1 MTKKKFTYKVPSMV
15 ALTLAGTALTSHQ
28 AQAADDVQN
37 KSTNENVLD
46 DKNTLKQSEQ
56 IKSEVSKPTAN
67 ISGTQSYQDPTQVE
81 QTLANEVNTYD
92 AELDELNSDQTP
104 SQDTYNQQTSGQ
116 EDQAN
121 TQSEANEVT
130 ENTQDSEDAQSIEQ
144 EPAQNNSSSDL
155 NQQDSEETQ
164 QSVEDTSNQNIQHN
178 EGNSTDDTTTAV
190 DNSQTVEN
198 TQATEQ
204 NTAQDNTSSD
214 VNEQNSED
222 TKATE
227 EDTSNKDVQDNQA
240 NQNSEQ
246 NKEDNTSSDVN
257 EQNSEDTKAIEE
269 DASNKDVQD
278 DQANQNSEQN
288 KEYNTSSDVNEQ
300 NPEDTKATE
309 EDASNKVVQDDETN
323 QSTEQNTAQDNT
335 SSDVNKQNPED
346 AKATEEDASNED
358 VQDDETNHSTEQ
370 NKEDNT
376 SSDVSEQNSE
386 DAKAT
391 EEDAS
396 NKDVQDDEDAKTS
409 EDNKVDDS
417 SDVNE
422 QNSEDAKATEE
433 DASNEDVQD
442 DEDAKT
448 SEDNKVD
455 DSSDVNEQN
464 SEDAKAT
471 EEDASN
477 EDVQDDEDA
486 KTSEDNKVDDSSDVN
501 EQNSEDAKA
510 TEEDASNE
518 DVQDDEDAKTS
529 EDNKV
534 DDSSDVNEQNSED
547 AKATEEDASNEDVQD
562 DEDAKTS
569 EDNKVDDSSDVNEQ
583 NSEDA
588 KATEEDA
595 SNKDVQDDED
605 AKTSEDNKV
614 DDSSDVNEQNSEDAK
629 TSEED
634 ASNEDVQDDET
645 NQSTEQNKEDNTSS
659 DVSEQNS
666 EDAKATEE
674 DASNK
679 DVQDDEDAKATEEDA
694 SNEDVQ
700 DDEDVKASEDNKVDD
715 SSDVSEQSTSED
727 SKATSTATAV
737 ATKPSTP
744 STTAT
749 TVSTEAT
756 PKLRVAS
763 ANVNNTLSTRSAIT
777 REAGTTSSLPAYS
790 PQVSSSLNNYIRN
803 NNFQAPN
810 YEQDIASY
818 LPQYNYRYGKPEG
831 IVLHETANDNSTI
844 TGEINYMKNNYNSAF
859 VHAYID
865 GNRIIETANT
875 DYLAWGA
882 GPAANDRFIH
892 VELVHTHDY
901 DSFARS
907 INNYAD
913 YAATNLQYYGLSP
926 DSAEYDGQG
935 TVWTHQAVS
944 TFLGGSNHTD
954 PHGYLA
960 SYNYSYDELYDL
972 IYEKYLIK
980 TGQVAPW
987 GATSSGSTSGKDES
1001 TNTDG
1006 SSNTGGS
1013 GSTGGSSNTGS
1024 TVTPPK
1030 TGSLTVEANNGVGR
1044 FNTTNDGLYATVY
1057 DHQGKKTDRTNQT
1070 LKVTKSAKIGNENF
1084 YLVTDYNKGNLI
1096 GWVHQNDVDYNTAK
1110 PVTAINKTYNIKP
1123 GEILYTVPWGTSSQK
1138 AGTVS
1143 GNANQTFKATK
1154 QQQIGKTNY
1163 VYGSVNDLSG
1173 WVSLSKLSSPSS
1185 TVAPPANTGQL
1196 SVTNLTN
1203 QQGTV
1208 AKTNHGV
1215 YTSVYDKQGV
1225 QKPYVNGN
1233 TYKLSKKATL
1243 GSNSFY
1249 LITDNKTNSNI
1260 GWMQTGDITVNE
1272 AATKNTANPTQ
1283 SVSKIGQLNNTNSGI
1298 KTKVN
1303 DTKAKD
1309 ASKLSGRT
1317 FNVTKQRTQGDNTYV
1332 LIQNSNQNTPLGWV
1346 NTKDINTRDLSKT
1359 SAKNGQFTIKSTNN
1373 GLYAVPWGTKAQQLD
1388 SLKNVKNNQFNAS
1401 KSVKVD
1407 KDEYLYGNVNNKTGW
1422 IAAKDLNT
1430 NNKVATETQT
1440 SDVTKSAVTPYKFDY
1455 VIYNAD
1461 GSYYLDPTS
1470 NQPAGSLNDFYESI
1484 FTVFE
1489 KQVVNGVTWYHGKL
1503 SNGQMVWI
1511 KEEDLRKEL
1520 IKYYQSGLT
1529 LDEAVAIQAGL
1540 KTKPQIQHTPGKW
1553 EDATPI
1559 EIKNAMD
1566 TGKLAQD
1573 PTQKYQFLRLDK
1585 SQDIASA
1592 DLDKLLVGKGI
1603 LEGQGEAFSE
1613 AAKAYNI
1620 NEVYLISHALLETGD
1635 GTSKLA
1641 NGGDVVDD
1649 KVVTDGPNKYYNMF
1663 GIGAVDSDAVKQ
1675 GFATAKS
1682 NGWDTVKKA
1691 IVGGAKFISSSYIS
1705 QGQNTLYKMR
1715 WNPENPGEHQ
1725 YATDVR
1731 WAEHNA
1737 TRIKGFYDSMGKLGK
1752 YFDVNTYKA

>member
-396 NKDVQDDEDAKTS
+396 NKDVQDDE
-409 EDNKVDDS
+409 V
-417 SDVNE
+417 
-422 QNSEDAKATEE
+422 
-433 DASNEDVQD
+433 
-442 DEDAKT
+442 
-448 SEDNKVD
+448 
-455 DSSDVNEQN
+455 
-464 SEDAKAT
+464 
-471 EEDASN
+471 
-477 EDVQDDEDA
+477 
-486 KTSEDNKVDDSSDVN
+486 
-501 EQNSEDAKA
+501 
-510 TEEDASNE
+510 
-518 DVQDDEDAKTS
+518 
-529 EDNKV
+529 
-534 DDSSDVNEQNSED
+534 
-547 AKATEEDASNEDVQD
+547 
-562 DEDAKTS
+562 
-569 EDNKVDDSSDVNEQ
+569 
-583 NSEDA
+583 
-588 KATEEDA
+588 
-595 SNKDVQDDED
+595 

-679 DVQDDEDAKATEEDA
+679 DVQDDEDAKTSEDNKVDDSSDVNEQNSEDAKATEEDA

-972 IYEKYLIK
+972 IYEKYLLK

-1044 FNTTNDGLYATVY
+1044 INTTNDGLYATVY

-1309 ASKLSGRT
+1309 VSKLSGRT

>member
-442 DEDAKT
+442 DETNQSTEQNK
-448 SEDNKVD
+448 EDNT
-455 DSSDVNEQN
+455 SSDVSEQN
-464 SEDAKAT
+464 S
-471 EEDASN
+471 
-477 EDVQDDEDA
+477 EDA

-518 DVQDDEDAKTS
+518 DVQDDEDVKAS

-534 DDSSDVNEQNSED
+534 DDSSDVNEQNS
-547 AKATEEDASNEDVQD
+547 
-562 DEDAKTS
+562 
-569 EDNKVDDSSDVNEQ
+569 
-583 NSEDA
+583 
-588 KATEEDA
+588 
-595 SNKDVQDDED
+595 
-605 AKTSEDNKV
+605 
-614 DDSSDVNEQNSEDAK
+614 
-629 TSEED
+629 
-634 ASNEDVQDDET
+634 
-645 NQSTEQNKEDNTSS
+645 
-659 DVSEQNS
+659 
-666 EDAKATEE
+666 
-674 DASNK
+674 
-679 DVQDDEDAKATEEDA
+679 EDAKATEEDA

-737 ATKPSTP
+737 ATNPSTP

-1013 GSTGGSSNTGS
+1013 GST
-1024 TVTPPK
+1024 VTPPK

-1044 FNTTNDGLYATVY
+1044 INTTNDGLYATVY

-1154 QQQIGKTNY
+1154 QQQIDKTNY

>member
-92 AELDELNSDQTP
+92 AELDELNSEQTP
-104 SQDTYNQQTSGQ
+104 SQDTYNPQISGQ

-130 ENTQDSEDAQSIEQ
+130 ENNQDSEDAQSIEQ
-144 EPAQNNSSSDL
+144 EPAQNNTSSDL

-190 DNSQTVEN
+190 DNSQAVENAQTTEQNTAQDNTSSDVNEQSSEDAQQSEEN

-222 TKATE
+222 TKATK

-240 NQNSEQ
+240 NQNSEQNKEDNTSSDVSEQDSEDAKATEEDASNEDVQDDETNQSTEQ

-288 KEYNTSSDVNEQ
+288 KEDNTSSDVNEQ

-309 EDASNKVVQDDETN
+309 EDVSNKVVQDDETN
-323 QSTEQNTAQDNT
+323 QSTEQNKEDNT
-335 SSDVNKQNPED
+335 SSDVNEQNTED
-346 AKATEEDASNED
+346 TKATEEDASNED
-358 VQDDETNHSTEQ
+358 VQDG
-370 NKEDNT
+370 
-376 SSDVSEQNSE
+376 
-386 DAKAT
+386 
-391 EEDAS
+391 
-396 NKDVQDDEDAKTS
+396 EDAKTS

-442 DEDAKT
+442 DETNQSTEQNKEDNTSSDVNEQNPEDAKAT
-448 SEDNKVD
+448 EEDASNEDVQDDEDAKNSEDNKVD

-477 EDVQDDEDA
+477 EDVQDDETNQSTEQN
-486 KTSEDNKVDDSSDVN
+486 KEDNTSSDVN
-501 EQNSEDAKA
+501 EQNPEDAKATEEDASNEDVQDGEDAKA

-518 DVQDDEDAKTS
+518 DVQDDEDAKTT
-529 EDNKV
+529 K
-534 DDSSDVNEQNSED
+534 
-547 AKATEEDASNEDVQD
+547 
-562 DEDAKTS
+562 
-569 EDNKVDDSSDVNEQ
+569 
-583 NSEDA
+583 
-588 KATEEDA
+588 
-595 SNKDVQDDED
+595 
-605 AKTSEDNKV
+605 
-614 DDSSDVNEQNSEDAK
+614 
-629 TSEED
+629 
-634 ASNEDVQDDET
+634 
-645 NQSTEQNKEDNTSS
+645 
-659 DVSEQNS
+659 
-666 EDAKATEE
+666 
-674 DASNK
+674 
-679 DVQDDEDAKATEEDA
+679 
-694 SNEDVQ
+694 
-700 DDEDVKASEDNKVDD
+700 DNKVDD

-763 ANVNNTLSTRSAIT
+763 TNVNNTLSTRSAIT

-1044 FNTTNDGLYATVY
+1044 INTTNDGLYATVY

-1249 LITDNKTNSNI
+1249 LITDNKTNSNM

-1317 FNVTKQRTQGDNTYV
+1317 FNITKQRTQDDNTYV

-1359 SAKNGQFTIKSTNN
+1359 SAKNGQFTVKSTNN

-1407 KDEYLYGNVNNKTGW
+1407 KDEYVYGNVNNKTGW
-1422 IAAKDLNT
+1422 IAAKDLNTNT

-1489 KQVVNGVTWYHGKL
+1489 TQVINGVTWYHGKL

-1663 GIGAVDSDAVKQ
+1663 GIGAIDSDAVKQ

>member
-257 EQNSEDTKAIEE
+257 EQNSEDNKAIEE

-278 DQANQNSEQN
+278 VQANQNSEQN

-309 EDASNKVVQDDETN
+309 EDASNKV
-323 QSTEQNTAQDNT
+323 
-335 SSDVNKQNPED
+335 
-346 AKATEEDASNED
+346 
-358 VQDDETNHSTEQ
+358 
-370 NKEDNT
+370 
-376 SSDVSEQNSE
+376 
-386 DAKAT
+386 
-391 EEDAS
+391 
-396 NKDVQDDEDAKTS
+396 
-409 EDNKVDDS
+409 
-417 SDVNE
+417 
-422 QNSEDAKATEE
+422 
-433 DASNEDVQD
+433 
-442 DEDAKT
+442 
-448 SEDNKVD
+448 
-455 DSSDVNEQN
+455 
-464 SEDAKAT
+464 
-471 EEDASN
+471 
-477 EDVQDDEDA
+477 
-486 KTSEDNKVDDSSDVN
+486 
-501 EQNSEDAKA
+501 
-510 TEEDASNE
+510 
-518 DVQDDEDAKTS
+518 
-529 EDNKV
+529 
-534 DDSSDVNEQNSED
+534 
-547 AKATEEDASNEDVQD
+547 
-562 DEDAKTS
+562 
-569 EDNKVDDSSDVNEQ
+569 
-583 NSEDA
+583 
-588 KATEEDA
+588 
-595 SNKDVQDDED
+595 
-605 AKTSEDNKV
+605 
-614 DDSSDVNEQNSEDAK
+614 
-629 TSEED
+629 
-634 ASNEDVQDDET
+634 
-645 NQSTEQNKEDNTSS
+645 
-659 DVSEQNS
+659 
-666 EDAKATEE
+666 
-674 DASNK
+674 
-679 DVQDDEDAKATEEDA
+679 
-694 SNEDVQ
+694 VQ

-972 IYEKYLIK
+972 IYEKYLLK

-1044 FNTTNDGLYATVY
+1044 INTTNDGLYATVY

-1309 ASKLSGRT
+1309 VSKLSGRT

>member
-15 ALTLAGTALTSHQ
+15 ALTLAGTALTTHQ
-28 AQAADDVQN
+28 AQAADDAQN
-37 KSTNENVLD
+37 QSTNGNVLD

-67 ISGTQSYQDPTQVE
+67 ISGTQSYQDPTQVQ

-92 AELDELNSDQTP
+92 AELDELNSEQTP
-104 SQDTYNQQTSGQ
+104 SQDTYNQQT
-116 EDQAN
+116 EEQAN

-130 ENTQDSEDAQSIEQ
+130 ENNQDSENAQSIEQ
-144 EPAQNNSSSDL
+144 NSAQDTASSDV
-155 NQQDSEETQ
+155 NEQQIE
-164 QSVEDTSNQNIQHN
+164 EDTSAQNVQDN
-178 EGNSTDDTTTAV
+178 EDNSTDDTTTPV
-190 DNSQTVEN
+190 DNSQAVEN
-198 TQATEQ
+198 SQPTEQ
-204 NTAQDNTSSD
+204 NSAQDNASSD
-214 VNEQNSED
+214 VNEQQIEEDTSAQNVQDNEDNSTDNTTTPVDNTQVVENSQPTEQNSAQDNASSDVSDQQSEEDAQQSEEDNSDKDVQYGENTQPSENNKEDSTSSDLNEQNSED
-222 TKATE
+222 AQQSEEDNSDKDVQDDENTQPSENNKEDSTSSDLNEQDSEDAQQSE
-227 EDTSNKDVQDNQA
+227 EDTSNEDVKDGEDTKASEDNKKDNTSSDLDEQDSEDNKKDNTSSDLDEQDSEDAQQSEEDTSDKDVQDDEDA
-240 NQNSEQ
+240 TASED

-257 EQNSEDTKAIEE
+257 T
-269 DASNKDVQD
+269 
-278 DQANQNSEQN
+278 
-288 KEYNTSSDVNEQ
+288 
-300 NPEDTKATE
+300 
-309 EDASNKVVQDDETN
+309 
-323 QSTEQNTAQDNT
+323 QNTI
-335 SSDVNKQNPED
+335 
-346 AKATEEDASNED
+346 
-358 VQDDETNHSTEQ
+358 
-370 NKEDNT
+370 
-376 SSDVSEQNSE
+376 
-386 DAKAT
+386 
-391 EEDAS
+391 
-396 NKDVQDDEDAKTS
+396 
-409 EDNKVDDS
+409 
-417 SDVNE
+417 
-422 QNSEDAKATEE
+422 
-433 DASNEDVQD
+433 
-442 DEDAKT
+442 
-448 SEDNKVD
+448 
-455 DSSDVNEQN
+455 
-464 SEDAKAT
+464 
-471 EEDASN
+471 
-477 EDVQDDEDA
+477 
-486 KTSEDNKVDDSSDVN
+486 
-501 EQNSEDAKA
+501 
-510 TEEDASNE
+510 
-518 DVQDDEDAKTS
+518 
-529 EDNKV
+529 
-534 DDSSDVNEQNSED
+534 
-547 AKATEEDASNEDVQD
+547 
-562 DEDAKTS
+562 
-569 EDNKVDDSSDVNEQ
+569 
-583 NSEDA
+583 
-588 KATEEDA
+588 
-595 SNKDVQDDED
+595 
-605 AKTSEDNKV
+605 
-614 DDSSDVNEQNSEDAK
+614 
-629 TSEED
+629 
-634 ASNEDVQDDET
+634 
-645 NQSTEQNKEDNTSS
+645 
-659 DVSEQNS
+659 
-666 EDAKATEE
+666 
-674 DASNK
+674 
-679 DVQDDEDAKATEEDA
+679 
-694 SNEDVQ
+694 
-700 DDEDVKASEDNKVDD
+700 
-715 SSDVSEQSTSED
+715 ED
-727 SKATSTATAV
+727 SNATSTATAV
-737 ATKPSTP
+737 APKSSAPSA
-744 STTAT
+744 TAT
-749 TVSTEAT
+749 TLSPEAT

-763 ANVNNTLSTRSAIT
+763 ADTNNTFSTRAAVT
-777 REAGTTSSLPAYS
+777 KEAGTTSSLPAYT
-790 PQVSSSLNNYIRN
+790 PQVNSSLNDYIRN
-803 NNFQAPN
+803 NNFVAPT
-810 YEQDIASY
+810 YEQDIASF
-818 LPQYNYRYGKPEG
+818 LPQYSYRYGKPEG

-865 GNRIIETANT
+865 GDRIIETANT

-913 YAATNLQYYGLSP
+913 YAATNLLYYGLSP

-960 SYNYSYDELYDL
+960 SFNYSYDELYDL

-987 GATSSGSTSGKDES
+987 GESSSGSTSGSDDSNE
-1001 TNTDG
+1001 NVETDTPDN
-1006 SSNTGGS
+1006 NTGSEEPDNTGNTNEPSNGS
-1013 GSTGGSSNTGS
+1013 GSVEDNDNTANNDSTSSNQ
-1024 TVTPPK
+1024 
-1030 TGSLTVEANNGVGR
+1030 LTITEL
-1044 FNTTNDGLYATVY
+1044 TNK
-1057 DHQGKKTDRTNQT
+1057 Q
-1070 LKVTKSAKIGNENF
+1070 
-1084 YLVTDYNKGNLI
+1084 
-1096 GWVHQNDVDYNTAK
+1096 
-1110 PVTAINKTYNIKP
+1110 
-1123 GEILYTVPWGTSSQK
+1123 
-1138 AGTVS
+1138 GTVS
-1143 GNANQTFKATK
+1143 K
-1154 QQQIGKTNY
+1154 
-1163 VYGSVNDLSG
+1163 S
-1173 WVSLSKLSSPSS
+1173 
-1185 TVAPPANTGQL
+1185 
-1196 SVTNLTN
+1196 
-1203 QQGTV
+1203 
-1208 AKTNHGV
+1208 NHGV

-1225 QKPYVNGN
+1225 QKSYVNGN
-1233 TYKLSKKATL
+1233 TFKLSKKAML
-1243 GSNSFY
+1243 GNNGFY
-1249 LITDNKTNSNI
+1249 LITDNDTNTNL
-1260 GWMQTGDITVNE
+1260 GWMQTGDITVTE
-1272 AATKNTANPTQ
+1272 VATKPEAKPAAKPVTKPVSNNTQNQTQSKTQSQNKTQNQTQ

-1298 KTKVN
+1298 KTTVN

-1332 LIQNSNQNTPLGWV
+1332 LIQNANQNTPLGWV

-1359 SAKNGQFTIKSTNN
+1359 SAKNGQFTVKSTNN
-1373 GLYAVPWGTKAQQLD
+1373 GLYAVPWGTKSQQLD

-1401 KSVKVD
+1401 KSVQVD
-1407 KDEYLYGNVNNKTGW
+1407 KDEYVYGNVNNKTGW

-1430 NNKVATETQT
+1430 NTNQNNKVVTEAQT

-1470 NQPAGSLNDFYESI
+1470 AQPAGSLKDFYESI

-1489 KQVVNGVTWYHGKL
+1489 KQVINGVTWYHGKL

-1585 SQDIASA
+1585 SQDISSA

-1635 GTSKLA
+1635 GTSELA